1 MPKQQTDASR
11 IKPDVLATIR
21 LRSTD
26 EGGRHLPTPAHD
38 FGCIVELDHKL
49 HECRLLLGGVGSIA
63 PGGQADDVPIK
74 FLRSDLIAH
83 QLKVGINFR
92 LQEGNT
98 RIGDGTIK
106 EVLI

>member
-1 MPKQQTDASR
+1 
-11 IKPDVLATIR
+11 
-21 LRSTD
+21 
-26 EGGRHLPTPAHD
+26 
-38 FGCIVELDHKL
+38 
-49 HECRLLLGGVGSIA
+49 LLGGVGSIA